1 MGLDPNYL
9 YDNSDVIWYGT
20 EGYNNALG
28 ALMKV
33 SGKSELAVEMNLNAK
48 YGAADYWT
56 AMQALEDQGVVI
68 ARNSNGYRCFAYQD
82 SVMTTSPTGPMYAT
96 DSNATSTTLVN
107 AAPVYDTVVDD
118 VAGSATE
125 GKVLVNP
132 VGSVLDPSHG
142 FYGWKFFAGECVQ
155 AVGAAS
161 VGITLGKAFDSAVY
175 NAFPDFFDANG
186 MSSLNPETWNSITNG
201 DDSFAAGLFNMVFG
215 LDPNTGKGQA
225 FIDEETFA
233 YLAYWMAQNE
243 VFSTVQKYDVVDNI
257 DGLPTGL
264 TNVTFQKGNWNTVRL
279 EVGWRD
285 HYENVSGYVFNSMTG
300 DYIIYSCSQSG
311 SLSNKAPFLCMVQ
324 YVYNEI
330 TYTIFAYE
338 NGYNIYSGTPWL
350 YYNTRSSN
358 PRYDNTYSV
367 LSNLHSNE
375 YTKNYDDKT
384 AKYFST
390 TSFPST
396 LYQRIPESTVTD
408 TPNIAN
414 IAWSSVFGTS
424 THHEE
429 SAIPGVSSQPNSTLP
444 DTTSWESPQDTLP
457 SLQSQYPSL
466 WDNSVPNTI
475 VQPDGSTKTI
485 TYVPIALPQVNGQ
498 WDTQPTSNPDSTQ
511 VSPQVTPQTEPTT
524 ETNDLIKTLIQLITM
539 PQPQPDP
546 DTQTQPQEQPQP
558 NIPTP
563 PITGEGDSPT
573 PVAPTGNASALWS
586 VYHPTQAQVNSFGAW
601 LWGSPFLTNIGKL
614 FTNPIDGVIS
624 LHKIF
629 ATPVDSGT
637 GTIVVGTLDSGV
649 SSATVNQQ
657 YVYVDCGSV
666 SCSEYFGTVF
676 DYPPHTNISLYLP
689 FIGIVPLDTNDV
701 MRSTISVTY
710 GVDVY
715 TGACLAMVEIT
726 RDGGT
731 VNMYQYAGVASVE
744 YPLSNVQNGQ
754 LVSGL
759 LAIGAGVASM
769 IATGGI
775 TAPAAGAVVA
785 GVATSAKSSVSKSG
799 GFSGNSGAMG
809 IKTPYLIIQRPQI
822 KTADTFPR
830 LAGYPTNYSCK
841 LGDCSNHVVVK
852 HVHVEGIPATDTEL
866 EQIESLLKEGVLI

>member
-20 EGYNNALG
+20 EGYANALG
-28 ALMKV
+28 ALQKV
-33 SGKSELAVEMNLNAK
+33 TGKSELAVEMNLNAK

-56 AMQALEDQGVVI
+56 AMQALEDEGVIV

-96 DSNATSTTLVN
+96 DSNATTTTMVK
-107 AAPVYDTVVDD
+107 AAPLYDTAVDTT
-118 VAGSATE
+118 VGSVTE

-132 VGSVLDPSHG
+132 AGSLLTAEHG

-161 VGITLGKAFDSAVY
+161 TGITLGKVIDSALY
-175 NAFPDFFDANG
+175 NINPDFWDANG

-215 LDPNTGKGQA
+215 LDPNTGKAQA
-225 FIDEETFA
+225 FLEENA
-233 YLAYWMAQNE
+233 LAYCAYYMAQQGL
-243 VFSTVQKYDVVDNI
+243 FDPSTMSATSDLTTNLPQPIKVLPAGYVITLGPSDYGDWNKVYSDCPMILTRYGSNNGITITLVSSTSGSYHLYSKRWRTSWGQTEPVNWTIDGTWSVSSSVTYDNI
-257 DGLPTGL
+257 
-264 TNVTFQKGNWNTVRL
+264 TV
-279 EVGWRD
+279 
-285 HYENVSGYVFNSMTG
+285 
-300 DYIIYSCSQSG
+300 
-311 SLSNKAPFLCMVQ
+311 
-324 YVYNEI
+324 
-330 TYTIFAYE
+330 
-338 NGYNIYSGTPWL
+338 
-350 YYNTRSSN
+350 YYNNSN
-358 PRYDNTYSV
+358 SLYGYMTDYNNGNMS
-367 LSNLHSNE
+367 LINN
-375 YTKNYDDKT
+375 
-384 AKYFST
+384 
-390 TSFPST
+390 PS
-396 LYQRIPESTVTD
+396 
-408 TPNIAN
+408 
-414 IAWSSVFGTS
+414 
-424 THHEE
+424 
-429 SAIPGVSSQPNSTLP
+429 SAIYPDKNSCWTAIGGHITNTGGAPNQPDATTPDVSQW
-444 DTTSWESPQDTLP
+444 DSPQSALT
-457 SLQSQYPSL
+457 SLQDQYPSL
-466 WDNSVPNTI
+466 WDNAVPNTV
-475 VQPDGSTKTI
+475 VQPDGSVQTL
-485 TYVPIALPQVNGQ
+485 TYVPVALPQINNQ
-498 WDTQPTSNPDSTQ
+498 WDTQPVSNSDSTQ
-511 VSPQVTPQTEPTT
+511 ASPQVIPQTEPTT
-524 ETNDLIKTLIQLITM
+524 ETNDLIKTILQLITM
-539 PQPQPDP
+539 PQPQPQPDP
-546 DTQTQPQEQPQP
+546 ETQTQPQEQPQP

-573 PVAPTGNASALWS
+573 PVAPTGTASALWS

-629 ATPVDSGT
+629 VTPVDSGS
-637 GTIVVGTLDSGV
+637 GTIVVGTLDSEV
-649 SSATVNQQ
+649 PSATVNQQ

-676 DYPPHTNISLYLP
+676 DYPPHTHISLYLP

-701 MRSTISVTY
+701 MRSTINVTY

-726 RDGGT
+726 RDGST

-809 IKTPYLIIQRPQI
+809 IKKPYLIIQRPQV

-830 LAGYPTNYSCK
+830 LEGYPTNYSCK
-841 LGDCSNHVVVK
+841 LGECSNHVKVK
-852 HVHVEGIPATDTEL
+852 SVHVEGISATDTEL
-866 EQIESLLKEGVLI
+866 AQIETLLKDGVLI